1 MAVEKYPAVNGEGFE
16 KIENGC
22 AWHGG
27 TAKAWANTPYSR
39 ILDPVC
45 RSMFDGIKAIA
56 ENLKTDIYD
65 NSELREILKRITTAY
80 VSDARWPPAPTSPGR
95 FNVREALD
103 ALYSANKK
111 ISEFME
117 KEGIAEWLGLYS
129 PNIMQS
135 QIEAID
141 DELMKMKYFEE

>member
-65 NSELREILKRITTAY
+65 NSELRDSKAYYHGICKRCKMA
-80 VSDARWPPAPTSPGR
+80 PAPTSAGR
-95 FNVREALD
+95 FNVQGGSRRSLFG
-103 ALYSANKK
+103 K
-111 ISEFME
+111 
-117 KEGIAEWLGLYS
+117 
-129 PNIMQS
+129 
-135 QIEAID
+135 
-141 DELMKMKYFEE
+141 